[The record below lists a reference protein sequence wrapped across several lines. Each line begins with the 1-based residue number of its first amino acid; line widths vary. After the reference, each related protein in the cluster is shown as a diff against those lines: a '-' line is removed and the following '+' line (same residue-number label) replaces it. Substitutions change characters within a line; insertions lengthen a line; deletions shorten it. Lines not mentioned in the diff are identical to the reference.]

1 MKKLLALLLILT
13 LVLSCFAGCSSSS
26 DKFESRRDNVSD
38 SDDDDRDDDNDRDDN
53 DDDDL
58 DDKDDDGQVV
68 DNLPADD
75 EQETTKEPE
84 ETTAPV
90 VDGVVGTYSLAF
102 DSEMLSNLG
111 DIDEDIAELL
121 EIGLDFSMDIT
132 LKSDGT
138 AVIGFDMTS
147 GEELVDFIIHWAIEY
162 AAYEN
167 DMTYDE
173 CMDLLIEA
181 YGSEEE
187 VMDMF
192 YEQME
197 SELQVMQ
204 EAIDEFVS
212 EYSGMEGTYYV
223 SGDSVFITIEGDEQE
238 FYIEGGNL
246 VADAGNGTSLV
257 FKRQ

>member
-13 LVLSCFAGCSSSS
+13 LVLSCFAGCNSSS
-26 DKFESRRDNVSD
+26 DKFDSRRDNYTD
-38 SDDDDRDDDNDRDDN
+38 TDD
-53 DDDDL
+53 
-58 DDKDDDGQVV
+58 DDKDDDDKV
-68 DNLPADD
+68 DDVKDDDDDDQSLPADD
-75 EQETTKEPE
+75 EQETTEELE

-90 VDGVVGTYSLAF
+90 VDGVVGTYSLVF

-147 GEELVDFIIHWAIEY
+147 GEELVDFIVHWAIEY

-173 CMDLLIEA
+173 CMELLIEA

-192 YEQME
+192 YEEME

-204 EAIDEFVS
+204 EAIDEFVG

-223 SGDSVFITIEGDEQE
+223 SGDSVFITIEGDEEE
-238 FYIEGGNL
+238 FHIEDGDL
-246 VADAGNGTSLV
+246 VADVEDGTSLV